1 MAILRIIRMQN
12 ITIALRTSS
21 FSCVWFHD
29 FPVFMSAEITH
40 LSNPFK
46 SEAVLTSLWMS
57 NLFLSQFSPSPL
69 CFVKKKK
76 KMAPSTEKTRQFMCR
91 YRCRYMQSYF
101 CFSSDHV
108 DTLTTLTSNAAA
120 RAWQTRGICGSM
132 AGRFDHVLSF
142 IIHTLFVQLVSRE
155 GRFCNNSVS
164 YQRLLTTLLT
174 SLSRTPKIKRRE
186 GNQ

>member
-1 MAILRIIRMQN
+1 MQN
-12 ITIALRTSS
+12 ITIALRTCS
-21 FSCVWFHD
+21 FSCIWVHY
-29 FPVFMSAEITH
+29 FPVFNVSRYYTLVQPLQKWSRVNITLNVQFISVTIS
-40 LSNPFK
+40 LSLVFCK
-46 SEAVLTSLWMS
+46 EE
-57 NLFLSQFSPSPL
+57 
-69 CFVKKKK
+69 K
-76 KMAPSTEKTRQFMCR
+76 KMAPSTETPRQFMCR

-120 RAWQTRGICGSM
+120 RAWQTRGICRSV
-132 AGRFDHVLSF
+132 AGRFDHILSI

-155 GRFCNNSVS
+155 GRSCDNSVS

-174 SLSRTPKIKRRE
+174 SLSRPSKIKRRE